1 MILDVR
7 CKQGVRPYSYQLYI
21 ALYSHFFK
29 ALVTAT
35 DVSEDMVAMANKAT
49 GDVSNMTTMVA
60 DAQNLETFEESSMDV
75 VCI

>member
-1 MILDVR
+1 M
-7 CKQGVRPYSYQLYI
+7 
-21 ALYSHFFK
+21 
-29 ALVTAT
+29 TAT

>member
-1 MILDVR
+1 MVTALLHR
-7 CKQGVRPYSYQLYI
+7 FHFLGPKAI

-35 DVSEDMVAMANKAT
+35 DVSEDMVAMANKVT